1 MTFTWEPNP
10 EIFRIGAFAVRYYG
24 LLFVA
29 VFIGGFYFLRWQM
42 MRVGWREQDVSDF
55 VIPGMLAVIIGS
67 RLGHVIFY
75 EPGYYFSHPVEII
88 KFWKGGLASH
98 GATLG
103 LIVAGWWF
111 ARQKRMSF
119 AEFGDRF
126 AFSAATGAA
135 LVRLGNFFNSEIVGR
150 ATDGSWGVRFPLSHE
165 DREAAA
171 LGLSHV
177 PLRHPSQ
184 LYEFLMGGAILGIL
198 LLVDRRLGEKRP
210 RGLLIAIFLVLYF
223 LARFIVEFFKE
234 FQGDLREV
242 GGLTM
247 GQLLSIP
254 LFLAGVAW
262 MIWAVRRNLPAA
274 SVIPRYPE
282 EPAVARAAAPK
293 PAARRSGKKR
303 K

>member
-1 MTFTWEPNP
+1 MMFTWEPNP
-10 EIFRIGAFAVRYYG
+10 ELFRIGAFAVRYYG

-29 VFIGGFYFLRWQM
+29 VFIGGFYFLRRQM

-67 RLGHVIFY
+67 RLGHAVFY
-75 EPGYYFSHPVEII
+75 EPGYYFSHPLEII

-103 LIVAGWWF
+103 LVVAGWWF
-111 ARQKRMSF
+111 ARRKRMAF
-119 AEFGDRF
+119 TEFGDRF

-150 ATDGSWGVRFPLSHE
+150 ATDQTWGVRFPLSHE
-165 DREAAA
+165 DRMLAPDQI
-171 LGLSHV
+171 

-184 LYEFLMGGAILGIL
+184 LYEFLMGAAILGLL
-198 LLVDRRLGEKRP
+198 LLVDRKYGEKRP
-210 RGLLIAIFLVLYF
+210 RGLLISLFLILYF
-223 LARFIVEFFKE
+223 MARFIVEFFKE
-234 FQGDLREV
+234 FQGDLKEV

-254 LFLAGVAW
+254 LFFAGV
-262 MIWAVRRNLPAA
+262 IWLVWSIRRKLPAA
-274 SVIPRYPE
+274 SVVPHYV
-282 EPAVARAAAPK
+282 EPAESKSTAPSK
-293 PAARRSGKKR
+293 PQSLRTGKKR

>member
-67 RLGHVIFY
+67 RLGHVVFY
-75 EPGYYFSHPVEII
+75 EPGYYFSHPLEII

-103 LIVAGWWF
+103 LVVAGWWF
-111 ARQKRMSF
+111 ARKKHMAF
-119 AEFGDRF
+119 TEFGDRF

-150 ATDGSWGVRFPLSHE
+150 HTDQTWGVRFPLSHE
-165 DREAAA
+165 DRA
-171 LGLSHV
+171 LAPDQIL
-177 PLRHPSQ
+177 LRHPSQ
-184 LYEFLMGGAILGIL
+184 LYEFAMGMAILGIL
-198 LLVDRRLGEKRP
+198 LLVDRKLGERRP
-210 RGLLIAIFLVLYF
+210 RGLLISLFLILYF
-223 LARFIVEFFKE
+223 MARFIVEFFKE
-234 FQGDLREV
+234 FQGDLKEV

-247 GQLLSIP
+247 GQLLSVP

-262 MIWAVRRNLPAA
+262 MVWSIRRRLPSVSVVPRYVEPAESKTPAA
-274 SVIPRYPE
+274 TKSHSHRT
-282 EPAVARAAAPK
+282 
-293 PAARRSGKKR
+293 GKKR

>member
-24 LLFVA
+24 LLFVG
-29 VFIGGFYFLRWQM
+29 VFIGGFYLLRWQF
-42 MRVGWREQDVSDF
+42 MRVGWKEQDVSDF

-67 RLGHVIFY
+67 RLGHVVFY

-103 LIVAGWWF
+103 LVVAGWWF
-111 ARQKRMSF
+111 ARKKHMSF

-126 AFSAATGAA
+126 SFSAAVGAA

-150 ATDGSWGVRFPLSHE
+150 ATDQTWGVRFPLCHE
-165 DREAAA
+165 DRM
-171 LGLSHV
+171 LPLDQI

-198 LLVDRRLGEKRP
+198 LLVDKKLGEKRP
-210 RGLLIAIFLVLYF
+210 RGLLVALFLVLYF
-223 LARFIVEFFKE
+223 MARFIVEFFKE
-234 FQGDLREV
+234 FQGDLKEV

-262 MIWAVRRNLPAA
+262 MIWAVRRKLPAA
-274 SVIPRYPE
+274 SVIPRYTE
-282 EPAVARAAAPK
+282 EAPAPK
-293 PAARRSGKKR
+293 PAARKSGKKR

>member
-1 MTFTWEPNP
+1 MTLTWEPNP
-10 EIFRIGAFAVRYYG
+10 EIFRLGAFAVRYYG
-24 LLFVA
+24 LLFVG

-42 MRVGWREQDVSDF
+42 MRVGWKEQDVSDF

-67 RLGHVIFY
+67 RLGHILFY

-103 LIVAGWWF
+103 LIVAGWWYS
-111 ARQKRMSF
+111 RQKRMSF

-126 AFSAATGAA
+126 AFSAAVGAS

-150 ATDGSWGVRFPLSHE
+150 VTDQTWGVRFPLCHE
-165 DREAAA
+165 DRMLPLAQ
-171 LGLSHV
+171 V

-198 LLVDRRLGEKRP
+198 LLVDRKLGEKRP
-210 RGLLIAIFLVLYF
+210 RGLLAALFLMLYF
-223 LARFIVEFFKE
+223 MARFIVEFFKE
-234 FQGDLREV
+234 FQGDIKEV

-262 MIWAVRRNLPAA
+262 MIWSIHRKLPAA
-274 SVIPRYPE
+274 SVIPGTAPE
-282 EPAVARAAAPK
+282 MPTQKAATQKAGHRK
-293 PAARRSGKKR
+293 SGKKR